1 VLRKIEPGCVITYA
15 GLATRIG
22 RPQAARAV
30 GHANAAN
37 PFCVVVP
44 CHRLIGANG
53 DLTGYGGGIERKRW
67 LLDHEAKQPSRLTNF
82 QQPHLTR
89 GLG

>member
-1 VLRKIEPGCVITYA
+1 MVLDLTKKIA
-15 GLATRIG
+15 

-37 PFCVVVP
+37 PLCVVVP

-53 DLTGYGGGIERKRW
+53 DLTGYSGGVVRKRW
-67 LLDHEAKQPSRLTNF
+67 LLDHEAKQPSRLESKN
-82 QQPHLTR
+82 R
-89 GLG
+89 IAASAR